1 MTKTKR
7 VLKAAKGNRLVL
19 YKRTKNDSK
28 FLVGYNTSQKTVDQC
43 AVVLKEKN
51 DHPRALYPAIS
62 FINKGEIK
70 AFLDMKKLE
79 ELITSRH
86 AWKEI
91 LKEVLQVAGKSY

>member
-1 MTKTKR
+1 M
-7 VLKAAKGNRLVL
+7 
-19 YKRTKNDSK
+19 
-28 FLVGYNTSQKTVDQC
+28 VDQC
-43 AVVLKEKN
+43 VVVLKEKN
-51 DHPRALYPAIS
+51 DHSRALYPAIC

-70 AFLDMKKLE
+70 TFFDMQKLK